1 MRKTKM
7 GQELIAGME
16 EALAD
21 VRGANKLRRT
31 TREIAEPARAWR
43 KEQIVELRKTL
54 FGVSQP
60 VFAALLSVTV
70 STVRAWEQGQK
81 SPSGAARRLL
91 EIASMAPDI
100 LMRPWA
106 EHSQVAERM
115 IAMKALTRRPK
126 QAKKRKPSLV
136 QRLKGVTKENRHHEQ
151 DWGTPAGREAW

>member
-7 GQELIAGME
+7 GQELIAGLK

-21 VRGANKLRRT
+21 ARGEIKLRRT
-31 TREIAEPARAWR
+31 TREIPEPARAWS
-43 KEQIVELRKTL
+43 KGQIVELRKAL

-91 EIASMAPDI
+91 EIAAMSPDI
-100 LMRPWA
+100 FMRPWPA
-106 EHSQVAERM
+106 HSQVAD
-115 IAMKALTRRPK
+115 RPT
-126 QAKKRKPSLV
+126 KK
-136 QRLKGVTKENRHHEQ
+136 TK
-151 DWGTPAGREAW
+151 